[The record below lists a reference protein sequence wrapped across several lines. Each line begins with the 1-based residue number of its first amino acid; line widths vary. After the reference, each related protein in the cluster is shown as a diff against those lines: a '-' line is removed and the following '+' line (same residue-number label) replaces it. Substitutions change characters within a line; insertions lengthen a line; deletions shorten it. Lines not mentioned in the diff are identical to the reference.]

1 MPVIKYISIT
11 IITFVIMEAITWLTH
26 KYVMHGFLWYLHEDH
41 HRPKYKNLFEKN
53 DLFFVIFA
61 IPSSLLIIYG
71 IKYQLNFLF
80 FIGLGILI
88 YGICYF
94 IVHDV
99 IIHRRFKWFNNI
111 KWRYIQALRKGH
123 KMHHKQMGKDA
134 DESFGMLWVP
144 WKYFKE
150 KYTSYN

>member
-1 MPVIKYISIT
+1 MPVIKSISIT
-11 IITFVIMEAITWLTH
+11 LITFVLMEAITWLTH
-26 KYVMHGFLWYLHEDH
+26 KYVMHGFLWYLHKDH
-41 HRPKYKNLFEKN
+41 HQPKYTSLFEKN

-61 IPSSLLIIYG
+61 IPSSLLIVYG
-71 IKYQLNFLF
+71 IHYQFYFLL
-80 FIGLGILI
+80 FIGLGILC

-99 IIHRRFKWFNNI
+99 IIHKRFKWFSNI

-123 KMHHKQMGKDA
+123 KMHHKQIGKDA

-150 KYTSYN
+150 KYTSNN